1 MTAASAGEPLMTPVA
16 DPSVLR
22 RASLGTAALILVASA
37 LVLLA
42 LGVALL
48 ITGLL
53 SWLRPHNV
61 AAAWARSLA
70 GAGLLG
76 SSGGIAALA
85 WLAFEGL
92 AQRQRVMNRK
102 LKFAAVIGSLLALVC
117 LPFAAA
123 IGAMSHVSW
132 FG

>member
-1 MTAASAGEPLMTPVA
+1 MTNTA
-16 DPSVLR
+16 DRAVLR
-22 RASLGTAALILVASA
+22 RASLGTAALILLAAA

-53 SWLRPHNV
+53 SWLRPHEV
-61 AAAWARSLA
+61 AAAWARTLA
-70 GAGLLG
+70 GVGLLG
-76 SSGGIAALA
+76 SSGGMAALA
-85 WLAFEGL
+85 WLAFESM

-117 LPFAAA
+117 LPFGAA
-123 IGAMSHVSW
+123 IGTMSHVSW

>member
-1 MTAASAGEPLMTPVA
+1 MTTAA
-16 DPSVLR
+16 DRSVLR
-22 RASLGTAALILVASA
+22 RASLGTAGLILLASA

-42 LGVALL
+42 LGLALL
-48 ITGLL
+48 IAGLL
-53 SWLRPHNV
+53 SWPHPHNV
-61 AAAWARSLA
+61 AAAWARTLA

-85 WLAFEGL
+85 WLAFESM
-92 AQRQRVMNRK
+92 AQRHRLMNRK

-117 LPFAAA
+117 LPFGAA

>member
-1 MTAASAGEPLMTPVA
+1 MTSAADQSL
-16 DPSVLR
+16 LR
-22 RASLGTAALILVASA
+22 RAYLGTVALIMVASA

-42 LGVALL
+42 LGAALL
-48 ITGLL
+48 IAGLL
-53 SWLRPHNV
+53 SWLRPHGV
-61 AAAWARSLA
+61 AAAWARTLT

-76 SSGGIAALA
+76 SSGGLAALA

-117 LPFAAA
+117 LPFGAA
-123 IGAMSHVSW
+123 IGTMSHVSW